1 MNPTKII
8 TEAEFKKQKEYEA
21 DMPINNNDL
30 EDFDIPVLK
39 DKVKEVE
46 IKRKDF
52 NNLDEDA
59 KKLEVIC
66 NIFDLRGVDYVPD
79 SLELENLLSKSY
91 EELKEIE
98 EKLKN
103 SPEKKL
109 NLK

>member
-21 DMPINNNDL
+21 DMPISNEL
-30 EDFDIPVLK
+30 EDIDLPALK
-39 DKVKEVE
+39 ENVKEVE
-46 IKRKDF
+46 IKRKDSD
-52 NNLDEDA
+52 NLDEDA

-91 EELKEIE
+91 DELKELE
-98 EKLKN
+98 ENLKN

-109 NLK
+109 NIK